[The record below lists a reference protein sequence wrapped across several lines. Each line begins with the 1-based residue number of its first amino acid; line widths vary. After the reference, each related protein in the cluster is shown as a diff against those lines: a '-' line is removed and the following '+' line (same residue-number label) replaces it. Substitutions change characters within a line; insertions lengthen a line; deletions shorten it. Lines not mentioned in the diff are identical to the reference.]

1 MTTPNDIL
9 MDRLRRLRQALDET
23 GLHAVVLRDA
33 SHRRYITGFTGST
46 GWAVI
51 TGTRAWLVTDGRYWE
66 RAREEA
72 PHFELVPVRT
82 SYKDALQTLFRD
94 LEGPVG
100 FEAETVT
107 VDEFERLYRP
117 ASHVDWR
124 RADAILHR
132 LRQVKDEEEMA
143 LLRQAAAITD
153 AAARALPSLLR
164 PGVSER
170 EVAWELEKYMR
181 EHGAEALAFPII
193 VAFGENSALPHAEPG
208 DRRLRPEMAVCVD
221 MGARVAGYC
230 ADLTRSFWYG
240 REPEEEYVKAWEATR
255 WALTAALVG
264 LRPGLRG
271 RYVDA
276 LARDALGVRGYGE
289 YFLHSVGHGVGL
301 DIHERPRLGRNS
313 DDILPAGTVITLEPG
328 VYLPHRW
335 GIRLEEF
342 VILWD
347 NGPEIV
353 SQAPMWPVL
362 TP

>member
-82 SYKDALQTLFRD
+82 SYKDALQALFRD

-117 ASHVDWR
+117 ASHVDGR

-181 EHGAEALAFPII
+181 EHGAEALAFPMI

-276 LARDALGVRGYGE
+276 LARDALGVRGMGSTSCTAWGTAWAWTSTNVPGSAATATTSSPRARSSPWNRGSTSPTAGE
-289 YFLHSVGHGVGL
+289 S
-301 DIHERPRLGRNS
+301 DWKNS
-313 DDILPAGTVITLEPG
+313 SFC
-328 VYLPHRW
+328 
-335 GIRLEEF
+335 GIM
-342 VILWD
+342 D
-347 NGPEIV
+347 PKSSAKHPCGPC
-353 SQAPMWPVL
+353 
-362 TP
+362 